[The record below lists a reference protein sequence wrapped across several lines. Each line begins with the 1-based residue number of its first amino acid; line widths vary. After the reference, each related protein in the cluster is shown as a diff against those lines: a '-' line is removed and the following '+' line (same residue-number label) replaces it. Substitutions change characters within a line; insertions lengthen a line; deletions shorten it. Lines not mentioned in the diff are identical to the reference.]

1 MKSLGKM
8 LAFVLVLALVGAG
21 TATAAKMIT
30 GKEIANGTVKGVDI
44 AKGTLKANHLTDSAK
59 VELQGAAGPAGPQG
73 PAGPEGPAGQDGG
86 PHRYAEVS
94 DAGGRQEHR
103 PDPGRPSGG
112 GPLLLHVPGRRPPDL
127 RCCERS
133 LERHDR
139 DPRHLRR
146 RRVLELPAGR
156 ERPGAHVRP
165 LDRRLPGQPVP
176 PDPLEQLGGFGER
189 AMSVFRQAS

>member
-1 MKSLGKM
+1 MKSLGKL

-94 DAGGRQEHR
+94 DAGVLREDVKNIDQTQVDHPEAGRY
-103 PDPGRPSGG
+103 
-112 GPLLLHVPGRRPPDL
+112 
-127 RCCERS
+127 CFTF
-133 LERHDR
+133 
-139 DPRHLRR
+139 
-146 RRVLELPAGR
+146 PAGD
-156 ERPGAHVRP
+156 RPTSGAANGLSSDTIAT
-165 LDRRLPGQPVP
+165 LDISA
-176 PDPLEQLGGFGER
+176 EGGFSNCPPAANVQVRTYDPSIGGYQDNP
-189 AMSVFRQAS
+189 FRLILSSN